1 MSPSRRSV
9 LRAAGLG
16 VLAAASG
23 ACSGGGP
30 PPLTVAAGE
39 DGGFYLEFAQ
49 LLVAQ
54 LTARGMPADA
64 LSTGGSVENIELVR
78 DGRATVALTL
88 ADVVDGA
95 RRGNLPV
102 LPAAV
107 PLLAVGRV
115 YENYMQLVVRAE
127 DDILSPQDL
136 AGRVVSPGAVGS
148 GAAVFGDRLLAGVA
162 TASTE
167 RLPLR
172 GAIDALERGRID
184 ALLWSGGIP
193 TPALAD
199 LAARRS
205 IRLLPLDGEL
215 ARLQGAFGP
224 VYRALTVPPGVYGA
238 TTAVTTVGVANLITC
253 APGTAD
259 DVVDAIAT
267 TLATAAA
274 HLVPRPALGTHY
286 LDLGSLIDTGG
297 VPLHPGARAAYRRL
311 HG

>member
-1 MSPSRRSV
+1 MSLDRRIV

-16 VLAAASG
+16 VLAVVVE
-23 ACSGGGP
+23 ACSAGGSP
-30 PPLTVAAGE
+30 PVTVAAGE
-39 DGGFYLEFAQ
+39 DGGFYLEFAE

-54 LTARGMPADA
+54 LAARGMSAAA

-95 RRGNLPV
+95 RRGTLPV

-107 PLLAVGRV
+107 PLVAVGRV

-127 DDILSPQDL
+127 DDVRSPQDL

-148 GAAVFGDRLLAGVA
+148 GAAVFGARLLADVA
-162 TASTE
+162 AASTE
-167 RLPLR
+167 HLPLR

-199 LAARRS
+199 LAARRP

-215 ARLQGAFGP
+215 ARLQDTFGP
-224 VYRALTVPPGVYGA
+224 VYRALAVPAGVYGA
-238 TTAVTTVGVANLITC
+238 PTAVTTVGVANLITC
-253 APGTAD
+253 APEAAA

-274 HLVPRPALGTHY
+274 QLVPRPALGTHY
-286 LDLGSLIDTGG
+286 LDLGSLIDTGA